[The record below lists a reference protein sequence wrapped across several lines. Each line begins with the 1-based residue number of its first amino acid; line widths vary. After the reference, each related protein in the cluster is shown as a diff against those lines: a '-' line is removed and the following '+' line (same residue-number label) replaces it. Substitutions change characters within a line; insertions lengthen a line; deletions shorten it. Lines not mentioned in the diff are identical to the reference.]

1 MLLLNS
7 LAETLSQIL
16 GYISV
21 FCWYL
26 MSGCSLVLETQGV
39 EVYNKGTCLMM
50 MTKRFP
56 SSDPSSTHVSKI
68 EI

>member
-39 EVYNKGTCLMM
+39 EVYNKERDLSNDDDQKISKQRSFFHTC
-50 MTKRFP
+50 
-56 SSDPSSTHVSKI
+56 I
-68 EI
+68 